1 MKLLNTSEIGWGV
14 RINLNGDAFPVGK
27 IYNWTPSTK
36 EYKQVYE
43 IKSTTDYK
51 KFLPVKSKWTL
62 AVRKIKYGD

>member
-14 RINLNGDAFPVGK
+14 RINLNGGSFPVGK

-36 EYKQVYE
+36 KYKQVYE
-43 IKSTTDYK
+43 VKSTDYQK
-51 KFLPVKSKWTL
+51 YLPAKSTWVL